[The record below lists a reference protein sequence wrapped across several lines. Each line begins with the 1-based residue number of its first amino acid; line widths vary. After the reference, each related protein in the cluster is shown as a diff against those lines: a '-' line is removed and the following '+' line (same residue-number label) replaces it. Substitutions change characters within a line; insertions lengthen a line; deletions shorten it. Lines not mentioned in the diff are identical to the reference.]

1 MSVSSVGDVFG
12 SDPAT
17 TGPVVGGRS
26 VRRVA
31 VCTADAGIAGT
42 RLAGIGI
49 AGIGAAVAGDETPS
63 FAAMNAAVGNQAM
76 NRSTVMLGKHYGN

>member
-42 RLAGIGI
+42 RLAGIG
-49 AGIGAAVAGDETPS
+49 AAVAGDETPS